1 MNVQIALAAVEL
13 GTTTYTF
20 WTATG
25 DVYRASLLNH
35 GEAEQSTSDP
45 DSPAEGQKKP
55 VGLRT
60 ALFHRPGARVTWVC
74 AVFLLGYVGIEV
86 ALGGWIVEFMI
97 QVRQGEAFAS
107 GMAAMGFWLGI
118 TVGRVILGF
127 VTPRIGERLAI
138 TVSLSFTKAETFS
151 MSRILTRDLVST
163 NRSTSPSQSDCRSSS
178 GSSHSSSSRPSP
190 LASWDSSSAPSSP
203 PSWSSCPNSSRDRCT
218 SAPLA
223 SRRRLVEGVQRSC
236 RLPWAHWPRLR
247 VYRSCSP
254 SLSRSWRQSQGCGS
268 CCRGSTRRPSKR
280 LKLCL
285 GCHPKDERMM
295 KNCEDY
301 DDGDVP
307 SRLGWNGRCRLLK
320 A

>member
-1 MNVQIALAAVEL
+1 MMNVQIALAAVEL

-35 GEAEQSTSDP
+35 GEAEQSTSDSG
-45 DSPAEGQKKP
+45 SPVEGQKKP

-138 TVSLSFTKAETFS
+138 TVSLSFTEAEKSS
-151 MSRILTRDLVST
+151 MGKVLTRDPVPT
-163 NRSTSPSQSDCRSSS
+163 NRSTSPSQSVCRSSS

-190 LASWDSSSAPSSP
+190 SASWVSSLALSSP
-203 PSWSSCPNSSRDRCT
+203 QSWSSCPSSYRDRCT

-223 SRRRLVEGVQRSC
+223 SRRPLVEGVRRSSLSQWAPWL
-236 RLPWAHWPRLR
+236 RLKG
-247 VYRSCSP
+247 YRYCSP
-254 SLSRSWRQSQGCGS
+254 SLSRSWRRSQDYGS

-280 LKLCL
+280 LGLYP
-285 GCHPKDERMM
+285 GCYPKDVEVRRSRRRRRAEAFGLKREMS
-295 KNCEDY
+295 
-301 DDGDVP
+301 P
-307 SRLGWNGRCRLLK
+307 SQIQLC
-320 A
+320 